1 MNIKIKNKWTDAVI
15 HEGDYASIYEAV
27 AGAIKNG
34 ANLRY
39 ANLRDVNLR
48 GANLRDA
55 NLCGAELCGA
65 NLRDANLRDVN
76 LCGADLCGADL
87 CGADLRGANL
97 RGANLRDANLRDANL
112 CGANLRDVNLC
123 GANLRDAKLCGAE
136 LCGANLRDANLRD
149 VKNAE
154 FTIAQTRIL
163 PDGEL
168 IGWKKLAGCQIAKL
182 RIPESAQ
189 RSHAFGR
196 KCRASEAIVVAIY
209 NGDVEVAEG
218 FSTHDTAFKYVK
230 GEIVKPKEPFSEDW
244 QNECASGIHF
254 FITKEEALA
263 Y

>member
-34 ANLRY
+34 ANLRD
-39 ANLRDVNLR
+39 ADLRN
-48 GANLRDA
+48 ANLRDA
-55 NLCGAELCGA
+55 NLCGANLCGA
-65 NLRDANLRDVN
+65 NLRDVNLRDANLRDAN

-87 CGADLRGANL
+87 CGANL
-97 RGANLRDANLRDANL
+97 RG
-112 CGANLRDVNLC
+112 
-123 GANLRDAKLCGAE
+123 
-136 LCGANLRDANLRD
+136 ANLRD

-230 GEIVKPKEPFSEDW
+230 GELVKPKEPFSDDW

-254 FITKEEALA
+254 FITKIEAEN

>member
-34 ANLRY
+34 ANLR
-39 ANLRDVNLR
+39 DVNLR
-48 GANLRDA
+48 G
-55 NLCGAELCGA
+55 
-65 NLRDANLRDVN
+65 
-76 LCGADLCGADL
+76 
-87 CGADLRGANL
+87 
-97 RGANLRDANLRDANL
+97 ANLRDANL

-136 LCGANLRDANLRD
+136 LCGANLRGANLRD